1 VHGGREEVLKLYEKL
16 AEVYEEVYGGEQR
29 RKYWLISGQVGER
42 VVDAGCGVGIALEV
56 LADKYVVCLD
66 LSKDMLRRA
75 RDRRG
80 ELGELVLG
88 DYWLPPFRDGAF
100 DAALFIS
107 SIEPQGFSE
116 AHQLWRR
123 IAKSTFFEFR
133 GKWYI
138 FNAT

>member
-1 VHGGREEVLKLYEKL
+1 VYDDKKEVLELYEKL
-16 AEVYEEVYGGEQR
+16 AGVYEEVYGGEQR
-29 RKYWLISGQVGER
+29 RKYWLISGQVGQR
-42 VVDAGCGVGIALEV
+42 VVDAGCGIGISLEV

-66 LSKDMLRRA
+66 LSEDMLKRA
-75 RDRRG
+75 RDRKG

-107 SIEPQGFSE
+107 SLEPQRFSE

-123 IAKSTFFEFR
+123 IAKRTFFEFR
-133 GKWYI
+133 GEWYI

>member
-1 VHGGREEVLKLYEKL
+1 VYGDKKGVLELYEKL
-16 AEVYEEVYGGEQR
+16 AEVYEEVYCGEQR
-29 RKYWLISGQVGER
+29 RKYWLISGQAGER

-66 LSKDMLRRA
+66 LSEDMLRRA

-88 DYWLPPFRDGAF
+88 DYWLPPFR
-100 DAALFIS
+100 ALFIS
-107 SIEPQGFSE
+107 SLEPQRFSE

-123 IAKSTFFEFR
+123 IAKRTFFEFR
-133 GKWYI
+133 GEWYI